1 MSELINQIFEQYSQY
16 SNIDISLELIAVFF
30 GLLSVWFS
38 KNNNVLVYPTG
49 IINTSIF
56 VYLLVKWE
64 LLGDMIINVYYF
76 LMSIY
81 GWYYWTRKT
90 NNIGYTPITRIH
102 STDIKIILIII
113 ISSVLFVSY
122 LYSFFEKWSGFVSY
136 VDIIT
141 TAIFFAGMWL
151 MARRK
156 IESWFFWILG
166 DIISVP
172 LYFVKGLAFSS
183 FQYLIFTFIAI
194 AGYYKWKSIYYEAQ
208 RKVFIT
214 RALP

>member
-1 MSELINQIFEQYSQY
+1 MSELMNQIFEQYSQY

-81 GWYYWTRKT
+81 GWYYWTRKS
-90 NNIGYTPITRIH
+90 NNIGYTPITRIQ

-194 AGYYKWKSIYYEAQ
+194 AGYYKWKSIYNNKKQ
-208 RKVFIT
+208 IS
-214 RALP
+214 

>member
-64 LLGDMIINVYYF
+64 LLGDMIINIYYF

-81 GWYYWTRKT
+81 GWYYWTRKK
-90 NNIGYTPITRIH
+90 NNIITPI
-102 STDIKIILIII
+102 SKINIIEKKI
-113 ISSVLFVSY
+113 ASFIFLFSISFIY
-122 LYSFFEKWSGFVSY
+122 LLYVYFEKWGSLSSY
-136 VDIIT
+136 IDNVT
-141 TAIFFAGMWL
+141 TAIFFVAMWL
-151 MARRK
+151 MAKRK
-156 IESWFFWILG
+156 IESWIFWIIG

-172 LYFVKGLAFSS
+172 LYFYKGLIFTSL
-183 FQYLIFTFIAI
+183 QYLIFTFIAI
-194 AGYYKWKSIYYEAQ
+194 AGYYSWKKTLNKSTQTA
-208 RKVFIT
+208 
-214 RALP
+214 